1 MNIAIGNSIKELEN
15 PVVNLS
21 FSKYFPEK
29 IKNDCIIIT
38 FALTVHATL
47 PIRTASRGVS
57 FTFRSFFKIQRL
69 HFFISLFANWL
80 FYIRM
85 QYNKPAF
92 TIPQQTVNH
101 TYLPSWLQ
109 SISQIRNICAH
120 HGRLWNK
127 NLPGR
132 PKLLLNPPNTWISD
146 VPPAKEHH
154 MLYIHLCCMKYL
166 LNIISPGNHFTPKL
180 AALFSKYPNI
190 DPKALGMK
198 ADW

>member
-92 TIPQQTVNH
+92 TIPQQIDQLKNRGLIIPDEILATKVLQNISYYRLAGYWWPMQSDKVTH
-101 TYLPSWLQ
+101 QFKPYSTFNNVLELPS
-109 SISQIRNICAH
+109 
-120 HGRLWNK
+120 
-127 NLPGR
+127 
-132 PKLLLNPPNTWISD
+132 
-146 VPPAKEHH
+146 
-154 MLYIHLCCMKYL
+154 
-166 LNIISPGNHFTPKL
+166 
-180 AALFSKYPNI
+180 
-190 DPKALGMK
+190 
-198 ADW
+198 